1 MALDW
6 IPLFSSSLAL
16 IYAAG
21 ELAVKRK
28 TERTWLLFGI
38 FAGLS
43 LVLLHAGLLT
53 SGRIRSLPHLFQTN
67 LPITFAL
74 GPFIFRYFLL
84 VLGSAVPS
92 GRRFAVSL
100 LPAALSILIMLP
112 RYLQSASQKLQLIE
126 AFYDSPRLQLFGMLF
141 LIGVAHFAFYMGL
154 AVRSVLF
161 VFRWENLRTEPT
173 VRVVL
178 FIGGSGMLICAIAVV
193 GFLSSS
199 VELLTVSVYLISA
212 IVPALYLVRR
222 RFPQFFVEFE
232 AFARKE
238 KYRQSQL
245 GNVDI
250 ADLALRLEQ
259 AMREEHLY
267 REEDLSLATLAAHA
281 GVTPHQL
288 SEYFNKHLE
297 SNFSGYVNRLRIEE
311 ARRILSEEPDRTV
324 LSVAYAVGFNSK
336 STFNAAFARFSGQ
349 SPSAFRRAQRAGARS
364 K

>member
-1 MALDW
+1 MIAFDW
-6 IPLFSSSLAL
+6 IPLFSSALAF
-16 IYAAG
+16 IYATG
-21 ELAVKRK
+21 ELVVKRK

-38 FAGLS
+38 FLGLAF
-43 LVLLHAGLLT
+43 VLLHAGLLT
-53 SGRIRSLPHLFQTN
+53 SGRIRSVPHLFQTN

-84 VLGSAVPS
+84 VLGSAAPS
-92 GRRFAVSL
+92 RRRFALSL
-100 LPAALSILIMLP
+100 LPAALSILLMLP
-112 RYLQSASQKLQLIE
+112 RYLESGARKLELIE
-126 AFYDSPRLQLFGMLF
+126 AFYGTPRLQLFGVLF
-141 LIGVAHFAFYMGL
+141 LIAVLHFAFYMGF

-161 VFRWENLRTEPT
+161 VFRWENLREPT

-178 FIGGSGMLICAIAVV
+178 FIGGSGMLICAITVF
-193 GFLSSS
+193 GFLSNS

-232 AFARKE
+232 AFARQE

-250 ADLALRLEQ
+250 AELAVRLER
-259 AMREEHLY
+259 AMQEERLY
-267 REEDLSLATLAAHA
+267 RDEDLSLAVLAAHT

-311 ARRILSEEPDRTV
+311 ARRMLTEEPERTV

-336 STFNAAFARFSGQ
+336 STFNAAFARFCGQ
-349 SPSAFRRAQRAGARS
+349 SPSAFRSARRAGARR